1 MILILF
7 FLFYFSCFVKMFD
20 EEKEGSI
27 ESESVITRSLFLD
40 FSEKSDASDCSSV
53 VTYQGVVYGEREKVS
68 TDEDD
73 DASVWSIQVNASST
87 RDEDDDE
94 EEMQGCI
101 EEEEYYEEEEEGEEG
116 HGYGDNGW
124 LIDEVCEG
132 MRKISVGP
140 KFEGKHVRFIY
151 NSEDEIEKEE
161 EVCETPKK

>member
-1 MILILF
+1 
-7 FLFYFSCFVKMFD
+7 MFD
-20 EEKEGSI
+20 EEREGSI

-53 VTYQGVVYGEREKVS
+53 VTYQGVVYGEKVS

-87 RDEDDDE
+87 RDEDDEE

-101 EEEEYYEEEEEGEEG
+101 EEEEYFEEEE
-116 HGYGDNGW
+116 DNGW

-132 MRKISVGP
+132 MSKISVGP
-140 KFEGKHVRFIY
+140 KFEGKHIRFIY
-151 NSEDEIEKEE
+151 NSDGEIEEEE